1 MIYAYERVSTRKQ
14 NTDRQDRVLKNILK
28 DRGISIDRIFQDKIT
43 GKTTEKRVQLET
55 MLNTLQPGDI
65 VYCES
70 ISRLGRNLKD
80 LIEIIE
86 HMTEKGVQVIIL
98 KEGIDTNNSTYKLLL
113 AIFGGVAEME
123 RETIQERV
131 TQRIDQLK
139 EDKENGKINTKTGK
153 WFGRE
158 KITKENLPPVFPKY
172 YNMMKQKKITK
183 VEMAKLL
190 GIGRDT
196 VYRWIKLYEED
207 N

>member
-14 NTDRQDRVLKNILK
+14 NTERQDRVLRNILK
-28 DRGISIDRIFQDKIT
+28 DRGISINKIFQDKIT
-43 GKTTEKRVQLET
+43 GKTTEKRVQLEK
-55 MLNTLQPGDI
+55 MLNTVQPGDI

-139 EDKENGKINTKTGK
+139 DDKENGKINTKTGK

-158 KITKENLPPVFPKY
+158 KLTKENLPPVFPKY
-172 YNMMKQKKITK
+172 YNMMKAKKITK

>member
-14 NTDRQDRVLKNILK
+14 NTERQHRVLKNILK
-28 DRGISIDRIFQDKIT
+28 DRGISIDKIFQDKIT
-43 GKTTEKRVQLET
+43 GKTTEKRKQLET
-55 MLNTLQPGDI
+55 MLNTVQPGDI

-139 EDKENGKINTKTGK
+139 DDKENGKINTKTGK

-158 KITKENLPPVFPKY
+158 KLTKADLPPVFPKY

>member
-1 MIYAYERVSTRKQ
+1 MIVKYLRVSTVKQ
-14 NTDRQDRVLKNILK
+14 DVARQDMQLDKLGIKFDKEYV
-28 DRGISIDRIFQDKIT
+28 DRMT
-43 GKTTEKRVQLET
+43 GKTKERP
-55 MLNTLQPGDI
+55 MLNKMIVELKDGDT

-70 ISRLGRNLKD
+70 ISRLGRSLKD

-86 HMTEKGVQVIIL
+86 QLVNKGVRVVIV
-98 KEGIDTNNSTYKLLL
+98 KEGIDTKSSTYKLLL

-131 TQRIDQLK
+131 IQGVEKCKATG
-139 EDKENGKINTKTGK
+139 ETKTGK

-158 KITKENLPPVFPKY
+158 EKTVEDLPKDFKKY
-172 YNMMKQKKITK
+172 YDKMTRKEITK

-190 GIGRDT
+190 GCGRAT
-196 VYRWIKLYEED
+196 LYRWINLYR

>member
-1 MIYAYERVSTRKQ
+1 M
-14 NTDRQDRVLKNILK
+14 KNILK
-28 DRGISIDRIFQDKIT
+28 DRGINIDKIYQDKIT

-55 MLNTLQPGDI
+55 MLKTAQPGDI

-86 HMTEKGVQVIIL
+86 LLTEKGVQVNIL
-98 KEGIDTNNSTYKLLL
+98 KEGIDTANSTYKLLL

-139 EDKENGKINTKTGK
+139 EDKAKGEINTKTVDGLEGK
-153 WFGRE
+153 
-158 KITKENLPPVFPKY
+158 NL
-172 YNMMKQKKITK
+172 KKKNFLEHFQNI
-183 VEMAKLL
+183 
-190 GIGRDT
+190 
-196 VYRWIKLYEED
+196 IK
-207 N
+207 

>member
-1 MIYAYERVSTRKQ
+1 MIYAYERVSTKKQ

-28 DRGISIDRIFQDKIT
+28 DRGISIDKIFTDKIT
-43 GKTTEKRVQLET
+43 GKTKEKRVQLEN
-55 MLNTLQPGDI
+55 MLNTVQPGDI

-139 EDKENGKINTKTGK
+139 DDKENGKINTKTGK

-158 KITKENLPPVFPKY
+158 KITKADLPGAFPKY
-172 YNMMKQKKITK
+172 YNMMKAKKITK

>member
-1 MIYAYERVSTRKQ
+1 MIYAYERVSTKKQ